1 MGRFYVYILKCQDNT
16 FYTGYTADLSRRLKE
31 HNTGRGA
38 KYTRGARKPVEL
50 LYCEDHNSIQDAM
63 RREREIKRLS
73 REKKIQLMKNKVP

>member
-16 FYTGYTADLSRRLKE
+16 FYTGYTADLSRRIRE

-38 KYTRGARKPVEL
+38 KYTRARKPVEL
-50 LYCEDHNSIQDAM
+50 LYSEDHNSIQEAM

-73 REKKIQLMKNKVP
+73 REKKIQLMKNKV